1 MLTES
6 LVAKRLGQ
14 SRPDSKDALY
24 QMLFEELAQRGL
36 KGTLEYRN
44 VMFRADQHAE
54 WLAGLARLSSPIMRC
69 LSLRKKQSARHAD
82 RSRKGGVATAL
93 VPPWSRRWA
102 ENSTALDVLPGNP
115 ISMVTSHRL
124 HHATVGASKQGGFLE
139 SCDGEVMELGRTP
152 GGPLNQLALTN
163 CVCHIGG
170 RWRLR
175 SRG

>member
-1 MLTES
+1 LLTES

-93 VPPWSRRWA
+93 VPPLVA
-102 ENSTALDVLPGNP
+102 E
-115 ISMVTSHRL
+115 M
-124 HHATVGASKQGGFLE
+124 
-139 SCDGEVMELGRTP
+139 GRE
-152 GGPLNQLALTN
+152 
-163 CVCHIGG
+163 
-170 RWRLR
+170 
-175 SRG
+175 